1 MGEWITADQ
10 MRAVE
15 TEAIES
21 GRVTGETLMERA
33 GLAVVEA
40 IYETWPDLCISPP
53 RALVLCGPGNN
64 GGDGFVVARLLA
76 QRGAQVEVFF
86 YGVADNL
93 SADAKLNH
101 DRWLALSV
109 GPTTQLTF
117 PDVTAR
123 EAAAFV
129 KSADRSSVP
138 TLVIDA
144 LFGIGLTRP
153 ITGLQPIIAPTLR
166 SQDTASNAVPVHHV
180 SIDVPSGL
188 AETGPLDDAP
198 AAVFRADLT
207 VTFHKTK
214 QAHLN
219 GAEYCGQIAVKD
231 IGL

>member
-21 GRVTGETLMERA
+21 GRVTGEALMERA
-33 GLAVVEA
+33 GRDVVEA
-40 IYETWPDLCISPP
+40 IYEAWPDLGVSSPH
-53 RALVLCGPGNN
+53 ALVLCGPGNN

-76 QRGAQVEVFF
+76 QRGVQVEVFF
-86 YGVADNL
+86 YGAADNL
-93 SADAKLNH
+93 SPDARLNH

-109 GPTTQLTF
+109 GPTTKLTF
-117 PDVTAR
+117 PDVTAE

-129 KSADRSSVP
+129 KGAYSRSGT

-153 ITGLQPIIAPTLR
+153 ITGLQPILR
-166 SQDTASNAVPVHHV
+166 AQETARDTVPVRHV
-180 SIDVPSGL
+180 SVDVPSGL
-188 AETGPLDDAP
+188 AEAGPLGDDP
-198 AAVFRADLT
+198 LAVFRADLT
-207 VTFHKTK
+207 VTFHKRK

-219 GAEYCGQIAVKD
+219 GAEYCGQIVVKD